1 MVRGID
7 AFDELVVEG
16 LGGVTF
22 MKRGGRGVPSS
33 LDNGDFGVRDV
44 F

>member
-1 MVRGID
+1 VFEILD

-22 MKRGGRGVPSS
+22 VLLRRGVGG
-33 LDNGDFGVRDV
+33 LEEGN
-44 F
+44 